1 MRTTGTAQST
11 WTSGDAVIFDGG
23 VPNSGVPSG
32 RMPNDRMPNRRMSS
46 GVRSK
51 AERWEQRV
59 QLGAHPLLYPAIRG
73 LGSIRPV
80 MRLPGLGIL
89 VSEAALVREVLM
101 DSQRF
106 IKNGPSGSGA
116 LWTPVVGPKALVN
129 MDGAEHREL
138 RRKLADLFT
147 PGSVAAIVEPA
158 ADALHDRLHQG
169 LDAGGHVDLVD
180 CVKELAGGVISRLLG
195 VPDDAPGRLPNR
207 ELFNLGSSISSLVRL
222 GRPTLTERQ
231 IAKGRSAVGVLA
243 GPARAAYRKSD
254 SQTFPGRLRAL
265 GMTEEEA
272 MGIVSAFVMVGTETL
287 VSFVPRLIALL
298 ADSGRIE
305 GLVEDRSGVPSA
317 VNEALRFT
325 VPSPMMLRDAVSPC
339 TLGGVAIR
347 AGDRLLLS
355 TVHASK
361 SLGGFEPGIPIPPH
375 ARQLWFGAG
384 PHFCIGMPLAMAE
397 INATLSLL
405 LDRYARHPWVVS
417 SRQVSRGVLIPG
429 YRKLELANA

>member
-11 WTSGDAVIFDGG
+11 WTFGDALISNGG
-23 VPNSGVPSG
+23 MPNGSMPSGKMPSG
-32 RMPNDRMPNRRMSS
+32 RMPG
-46 GVRSK
+46 GVISK

-73 LGSIRPV
+73 LGSLRPV

-89 VSEAALVREVLM
+89 VSEAALVRDVLM

-129 MDGAEHREL
+129 MDGTEHREL
-138 RRKLADLFT
+138 RRKLGDLFT
-147 PGSVAAIVEPA
+147 PGSVATIVEPA
-158 ADALHDRLHQG
+158 AASLHDRLHHG

-180 CVKELAGGVISRLLG
+180 CVKELAGGVISKLLG

-222 GRPTLTERQ
+222 GRPTLTVRQ
-231 IAKGRSAVGVLA
+231 VAKGRSAVGVLA
-243 GPARAAYRKSD
+243 GPAREAYRKGD
-254 SQTFPGRLRAL
+254 PQTFPGRLRGL

-272 MGIVSAFVMVGTETL
+272 MGIISAFVMVGTETL

-298 ADSGRIE
+298 ADSGRIA
-305 GLVEDRSGVPSA
+305 GLVEDRSGVASA

-325 VPSPMMLRDAVSPC
+325 VPSPMMLRDAVSPG

-361 SLGGFEPGIPIPPH
+361 SLGGFEPGIPTPPH

-405 LDRYARHPWVVS
+405 LDMYAHHPWVIS
-417 SRQVSRGVLIPG
+417 SRRVSKGVLIPA
-429 YRKLELANA
+429 YRKLELVNAW

>member
-1 MRTTGTAQST
+1 MRTTGTDQST
-11 WTSGDAVIFDGG
+11 WTSGDAVMPNGG
-23 VPNSGVPSG
+23 MPNG
-32 RMPNDRMPNRRMSS
+32 RMPSS
-46 GVRSK
+46 IISK

-73 LGSIRPV
+73 LGSLRPV

-89 VSEAALVREVLM
+89 VSEAALVRDVLM
-101 DSQRF
+101 DSRRF

-116 LWTPVVGPKALVN
+116 LWTPVVGPRALVN
-129 MDGAEHREL
+129 MDGTEHREL

-147 PGSVAAIVEPA
+147 PGSVATIVEPA
-158 ADALHDRLHQG
+158 AASLHDRLHHG

-180 CVKELAGGVISRLLG
+180 CVKELAGGVISKLLG

-207 ELFNLGSSISSLVRL
+207 ELFNLGSSISSFVRL
-222 GRPTLTERQ
+222 GRPTLTVRQ
-231 IAKGRSAVGVLA
+231 VAKGRSAVGVLA
-243 GPARAAYRKSD
+243 GPAREAYRKGD
-254 SQTFPGRLRAL
+254 PQTFPGRLRAL

-272 MGIVSAFVMVGTETL
+272 MGIISAFVMVGTETL

-298 ADSGRIE
+298 ADSGRIA
-305 GLVEDRSGVPSA
+305 GLVEDRSGVASA

-325 VPSPMMLRDAVSPC
+325 VPSPMMLRDAVSPG

-361 SLGGFEPGIPIPPH
+361 SLGGFEPGIPTPPH

-397 INATLSLL
+397 INATLSSL
-405 LDRYARHPWVVS
+405 LDRYDQYPWVIS
-417 SRQVSRGVLIPG
+417 SRQVSKGVLIPA
-429 YRKLELANA
+429 YRKLELVNA

>member
-1 MRTTGTAQST
+1 MQTTDTAQST
-11 WTSGDAVIFDGG
+11 WTSGD
-23 VPNSGVPSG
+23 
-32 RMPNDRMPNRRMSS
+32 MMPNRRMPN
-46 GVRSK
+46 GVVTK

-80 MRLPGLGIL
+80 IRLPGLGVL
-89 VSEAALVREVLM
+89 VSEATLVRDVLM
-101 DSQRF
+101 DSERF

-129 MDGAEHREL
+129 MDGVAHREL

-147 PGSVAAIVEPA
+147 PRSVAAIVEPA
-158 ADALHDRLHQG
+158 AASLHSRLHRG
-169 LDAGGHVDLVD
+169 LDAGGPVDLVD
-180 CVKELAGGVISRLLG
+180 GVKELAGGVISRLLG

-222 GRPTLTERQ
+222 GRPTLTVRQ
-231 IAKGRSAVGVLA
+231 VAKGRSAVGVLA
-243 GPARAAYRKSD
+243 GPAREAYRKSD
-254 SQTFPGRLRAL
+254 PQTFPGRLRGL

-272 MGIVSAFVMVGTETL
+272 MGIISAFVMVGTETL
-287 VSFVPRLIALL
+287 VSFVPRLTALL

-305 GLVEDRSGVPSA
+305 GLVDDRPSVPST

-325 VPSPMMLRDAVSPC
+325 VPSPMMLRDVVAPSS
-339 TLGGVAIR
+339 LGGVAVR

-361 SLGGFEPGIPIPPH
+361 SLGRFDPEIPIPAH

-397 INATLSLL
+397 INATLNLL
-405 LDRYARHPWVVS
+405 LDRYAQHPWAIS
-417 SRQVSRGVLIPG
+417 SRQVSKGVLIPG
-429 YRKLELANA
+429 YRKLELVNA